1 MNIVKQIPAYFLA
14 IAFFAFGLNFFFPFL
29 PQQPSPTGD
38 AGTFIG
44 VIYSTGFLKIVKIL
58 EIVFAILI
66 AIKPTRALGLLLI
79 APIVINIFLYEI
91 VIAHQPGIGV
101 ALVAINALA
110 IYFAKEKYLS
120 IIG

>member
-1 MNIVKQIPAYFLA
+1 MNIVKQIPAYLLA
-14 IAFFAFGLNFFFPFL
+14 IVFFVFGLNFFFPFM
-29 PQQPSPTGD
+29 PKQPSPTGD
-38 AGTFIG
+38 AGTYIG
-44 VIYSTGFLKIVKIL
+44 IIYSTGLLKIVKIF

-79 APIVINIFLYEI
+79 APIIINIFLYEI

-110 IYFAKEKYLS
+110 IYLAKEKYLP
-120 IIG
+120 IIR

>member
-14 IAFFAFGLNFFFPFL
+14 IAFFVFGLNFFFPFM
-29 PQQPSPTGD
+29 PKQPTPTGD

-66 AIKPTRALGLLLI
+66 AVKPTRALGLLLI

-91 VIAHQPGIGV
+91 VMAHQPGIGV

-110 IYFAKEKYLS
+110 IYFARDKYLP
-120 IIG
+120 IVR

>member
-1 MNIVKQIPAYFLA
+1 MNILKQIPAYLLA
-14 IAFFAFGLNFFFPFL
+14 IAFFVFGLNFFFHFMPK
-29 PQQPSPTGD
+29 QPTPTGD

-58 EIVFAILI
+58 EILFAILI
-66 AIKPTRALGLLLI
+66 AIKATRALGLLLI
-79 APIVINIFLYEI
+79 APIVVNIFLYEI

-101 ALVAINALA
+101 ALVALNALA
-110 IYFAKEKYLS
+110 IYLSKEKYQS

>member
-1 MNIVKQIPAYFLA
+1 MNIVKQIPAYLLA
-14 IAFFAFGLNFFFPFL
+14 IVFFVFGLNFFFPFM
-29 PQQPSPTGD
+29 PKQPTPTGD

-44 VIYSTGFLKIVKIL
+44 VIYSTGLLKIVKIL

-66 AIKPTRALGLLLI
+66 TIKPTRALGLLLI
-79 APIVINIFLYEI
+79 APIVINIFLYEV

-110 IYFAKEKYLS
+110 IYLAKEKYLP
-120 IIG
+120 IIR

>member
-1 MNIVKQIPAYFLA
+1 MNIAKQIPAYLLA
-14 IAFFAFGLNFFFPFL
+14 IVFLVFGLNFFFPFM
-29 PQQPSPTGD
+29 PKQPTPTGN
-38 AGTFIG
+38 AGTFIS

-58 EIVFAILI
+58 EVVFAILI

-101 ALVAINALA
+101 ALAAINALA
-110 IYFAKEKYLS
+110 IYLSKEKYLS
-120 IIG
+120 IIR